1 MSAPFSDPPRHGQ
14 IVGGLSVTP
23 DLDAAICDYR
33 DVLGLELVETGLL
46 DGDLAAAWHAPASAG
61 ARIAVLRPRS
71 GAPCAL
77 RLVEQPDCPGF
88 VPTTSHGWA
97 AFELTVQNV
106 FGWPDRLKGSGFAI
120 QGLPRELEGMAY
132 FVPMQVLGR
141 GREMV
146 YLNEVRADMP
156 NCDLPRAGSPV
167 DHLFIA
173 ILATPDRSATV
184 EWYERRLGLQATD
197 TFTLTYKMIN
207 NAFGL
212 PDDYRTDLTMVQEGR
227 MTIFEVDGYPT
238 QATARPRHERM
249 LPPGN
254 ALVSIAVTNLD
265 ALDVEWLTPPAAH
278 GGFLYHG
285 RHAATLRGPGG
296 ELLECIEHG

>member
-1 MSAPFSDPPRHGQ
+1 MSAPFTDPPRHGQ

-23 DLDAAICDYR
+23 DIAAAVADYR
-33 DVLGLELVETGLL
+33 DILGLELVETGSVS
-46 DGDLAAAWHAPASAG
+46 DSLAEAWGAPASAG
-61 ARIAVLRPRS
+61 ASMAVLRPRS
-71 GAPCAL
+71 GSPCAL
-77 RLVEQPDCPGF
+77 RLVEQPDCPAF

-97 AFELTVQNV
+97 AFELTVQDV
-106 FGWPDRLKGSGFAI
+106 FGWPDRLQGSGFAI

-156 NCDLPRAGSPV
+156 SCDLPRAQSPV

-173 ILATPDRSATV
+173 ILATPDRTASV
-184 EWYERRLGLQATD
+184 EWYERHLGLQAAD
-197 TFTLTYKMIN
+197 TFNLTYKMIN
-207 NAFGL
+207 QAFGL
-212 PDDYRTDLTMVQEGR
+212 PDSYRTDLTMVQQGR
-227 MTIFEVDGYPT
+227 MTIFEVDGYPPE
-238 QATARPRHERM
+238 ACARPHHAGM

-265 ALDVEWLTPPAAH
+265 AMDVEWLALPTVHA
-278 GGFLYHG
+278 GFPYNG
-285 RHAATLRGPGG
+285 RRAATLAGPCG
-296 ELLECIEHG
+296 ELLECIEHD

>member
-1 MSAPFSDPPRHGQ
+1 MSLPFTDPPRHGQ

-23 DLDAAICDYR
+23 DLDAAIADYH
-33 DVLGLELVETGLL
+33 DVLGLDLVATGPL
-46 DGDLAAAWHAPASAG
+46 DADLAAAWDAPGSAG
-61 ARIAVLRPRS
+61 ARMAVLRPRS

-77 RLVEQPDCPGF
+77 RLVEQPDCPAF
-88 VPTTSHGWA
+88 VPTTTFGWA
-97 AFELTVQNV
+97 AFELTVQDV
-106 FGWPDRLKGSGFAI
+106 FGWPDRLAGSGFAI

-173 ILATPDRSATV
+173 ILAAPDRPATV
-184 EWYERRLGLQATD
+184 QWYEQRLALQGAD
-197 TFTLTYKMIN
+197 TFTLSYKMIN
-207 NAFGL
+207 QAFAL
-212 PDDYRTDLTMVQEGR
+212 PDSHRTELTMVQEGR
-227 MTIFEVDGYPT
+227 MTIFEVDGYPS
-238 QATARPRHERM
+238 QATPRPRLDGM

-254 ALVSIAVTNLD
+254 ALVSIAVKSLD
-265 ALDVEWLTPPAAH
+265 ALAVDWLTPPAPRA
-278 GGFLYHG
+278 GFPYDG
-285 RHAATLRGPGG
+285 RRAATLRGPAG